1 MTADTIA
8 INQLMDQFD
17 GHHSVWLFGYGS
29 LIYKAD
35 FPYLQRRPASIAN
48 WARRF
53 WQGSHDHRG
62 TPEAPGRVV
71 TIIEQ
76 AGTICH
82 GMAYLVTP
90 EVFAH
95 LDHREKNGYLRLA
108 ISIMF
113 DDDDDDRAGKRAGTD
128 GNAGDSNGGENGADN
143 NGKADGSQHGSQRG
157 SSGGH
162 AGRTG
167 SAHVCAKAGNTRD
180 ADSLADRNS
189 VTGLV
194 YIATPDN
201 TAFLGEASEQEI
213 ARHIAR
219 STGPSGPN
227 SDYLNHLADA
237 LRELGRHDQH
247 VFDIERHLAALR
259 APPSK

>member
-8 INQLMDQFD
+8 INRMMDQFD

-48 WARRF
+48 WTRRF

-71 TIIEQ
+71 TIIEE
-76 AGTICH
+76 AGAICH

-108 ISIMF
+108 TTITF
-113 DDDDDDRAGKRAGTD
+113 DDVDQED
-128 GNAGDSNGGENGADN
+128 GRGRQNGG
-143 NGKADGSQHGSQRG
+143 
-157 SSGGH
+157 SGGS
-162 AGRTG
+162 GG
-167 SAHVCAKAGNTRD
+167 SN
-180 ADSLADRNS
+180 NS
-189 VTGLV
+189 NSSVIGLV

-227 SDYLNHLADA
+227 SDYLNHLASA

-247 VFDIERHLAALR
+247 VFEIERHLAALN
-259 APPSK
+259 APPSNITSE

>member
-48 WARRF
+48 WTRRF

-76 AGTICH
+76 AGAICH

-95 LDHREKNGYLRLA
+95 LDHREKDGYLRLA
-108 ISIMF
+108 ITIMF
-113 DDDDDDRAGKRAGTD
+113 DNADAIGISESAVTAG
-128 GNAGDSNGGENGADN
+128 GADDSQN
-143 NGKADGSQHGSQRG
+143 NSDG
-157 SSGGH
+157 
-162 AGRTG
+162 
-167 SAHVCAKAGNTRD
+167 
-180 ADSLADRNS
+180 DSLADRNS
-189 VTGLV
+189 VLGLV

-213 ARHIAR
+213 AMHIAR
-219 STGPSGPN
+219 SAGPSGPN
-227 SDYLNHLADA
+227 SDYLNHLANA
-237 LRELGRHDQH
+237 LRELGHHDQH
-247 VFDIERHLAALR
+247 VFDIERHLAALNT
-259 APPSK
+259 PPSE